1 MQISNERA
9 MPGVALEQK
18 SAKKVGEKL
27 PGGGSEMPVS
37 NVKAAPE
44 LPEYKKLDVD
54 KAIDDLQ
61 KFMDGLGR
69 NLSFSRDNLINRDII
84 TVLDSQT
91 NKVVRQIP
99 SEEVVAIA
107 RQIATDMAEIRS
119 GLLLDREA

>member
-18 SAKKVGEKL
+18 SAKKVGENL

-37 NVKAAPE
+37 DVKAAPE
-44 LPEYKKLDVD
+44 LPEFKKLDVD

-61 KFMDGLGR
+61 KFVDGLGR